1 MRPSS
6 NRYAGQGQQ
15 PLQWWRPEI
24 FEKRRDFLKKRGE
37 ITRALRRWFLDQNFD
52 EVETPALQVMPGA
65 ESHLFAFATT
75 LTTPGGESVPRYLHT
90 SPEFAM
96 KKLLVA
102 GAPKLF
108 QLART
113 FRNADQS
120 PTHHPEF
127 TMLEWYR
134 ANAGYET
141 LIADSVGLIRAC
153 ANGCGATALIW
164 NETASDPFADWR
176 IISVADAFAEWAGI
190 DLMATIPDGRTGDAV
205 ALAAAARTTGVDPH
219 DGDDWETIFFRIFLD
234 RIEPH
239 LGHPTPTVLTDYP
252 LAMAALARPK
262 ADDPRLA
269 ERFEI
274 YVSGLELANAFGEL
288 TDAAEQRRRL
298 IADMERKQSLYGE
311 RWPIDED
318 FLDALDF
325 GMPPSAGIALGFDRL
340 VMLLTG
346 AADIEQVL
354 WAPVV

>member
-6 NRYAGQGQQ
+6 NRYEGQGQQ

-24 FEKRRDFLKKRGE
+24 FAQRRNFLAKRGE
-37 ITRALRRWFLDQNFD
+37 ITRALRGWFMAQGFE

-65 ESHLFAFATT
+65 EPHLFAFATT
-75 LTTPGGESVPRYLHT
+75 LTTPGGDSCPRYLHT

-102 GAPKLF
+102 GLPKIF

-113 FRNADQS
+113 YRNADRS
-120 PTHHPEF
+120 TTHSPEF

-134 ANAGYET
+134 AEPRYEA
-141 LIADSVGLIRAC
+141 LIEDSIGLIRAC
-153 ANGCGATALIW
+153 ATACGAATLTW
-164 NETASDPFADWR
+164 DGVSCDPFAEWR
-176 IISVADAFAEWAGI
+176 MISVANAFQEWAGV
-190 DLMATIPDGRTGDAV
+190 DLMATIPDGRTGDAE
-205 ALAAAARTTGVDPH
+205 ALGTAAHRAGIEPH

-239 LGHPTPTVLTDYP
+239 LGHPTPTVLKDYP
-252 LAMAALARPK
+252 VAMAALARPK

-274 YVSGLELANAFGEL
+274 FVSGLELANAFGEL
-288 TDAAEQRRRL
+288 TDATEQRRRL
-298 IADMERKQSLYGE
+298 IEDMAKKRALYGYD
-311 RWPIDED
+311 WPVDED
-318 FLDALDF
+318 FLDALAF

-346 AADIEQVL
+346 AKDINAVL
-354 WAPVV
+354 WAPVD

>member
-6 NRYAGQGQQ
+6 NRYEGQGQQ

-24 FEKRRDFLKKRGE
+24 FARRRNFLVKRGE
-37 ITRALRRWFLDQNFD
+37 ITRALRGWFQAQGFE

-65 ESHLFAFATT
+65 EPHLFAFETV
-75 LTTPGGESVPRYLHT
+75 LTTPGGDSSQRYLHT

-102 GAPKLF
+102 GLPKIF

-113 FRNADQS
+113 YRNADRS
-120 PTHHPEF
+120 ATHSPEF

-134 ANAGYET
+134 AEPRYEA
-141 LIADSVGLIRAC
+141 LIEDSIGLIRAC
-153 ANGCGATALIW
+153 ATACGATALTWGGI
-164 NETASDPFADWR
+164 SCDPFAEWR
-176 IISVADAFAEWAGI
+176 VISVADAFQEWAGV
-190 DLMATIPDGRTGDAV
+190 DLMATIPDGRIGNAE
-205 ALAAAARTTGVDPH
+205 ALGAAARATRIEPH

-239 LGHPTPTVLTDYP
+239 LGHPVPTVLKDYP
-252 LAMAALARPK
+252 IAMAALARPK
-262 ADDPRLA
+262 AEDPRLA

-274 YVSGLELANAFGEL
+274 FVAGLELANAFGEL

-298 IADMERKQSLYGE
+298 IEDMAKKRALYGQD
-311 RWPIDED
+311 WPIDED
-318 FLDALDF
+318 FLAALAF

-346 AADIEQVL
+346 AADIEDVL
-354 WAPVV
+354 WAPVA